1 MNTIFEEW
9 AKTQFEGL
17 NLGDKR
23 LNKRAQL
30 IAGNMMRKP
39 SASINMQ
46 SENWSESKG
55 AYRFFDSE
63 KVSFQELIKPHTESV
78 KFKAN
83 SLELVLAIQ
92 DTCYI
97 SYGHH
102 PSVTDLGHIGA
113 EETSGVILHNTLAV
127 NPSSNHPS
135 VIGVLDQWIHNRK
148 DMKDDDWTETKLW
161 QEASSRINID
171 VTKTKVVEVMDR
183 EGAVFDIMK
192 HSLSLGHEF
201 LIRTK
206 SNKYVRS
213 PFRRQ
218 IIEAGSKVTVVGHI
232 EIEVQKKEGQKKR
245 KAKLE
250 EEIASAEAQSQDATD
265 LEANIEAVNA
275 QLKVISDLKAKLD
288 AATTK
293 EEVKALT
300 KEIKTTW
307 KGIKSDLEGSRGTI
321 MTHKFA
327 FAVSRSKSLE
337 AKLDRV
343 LEKLKSEGK
352 DVSSVQPKVDS
363 FKAHIARAK
372 ELIEQARTKFA
383 DKSETSV
390 KQGHEL
396 LVQAHQELKLA
407 HSDLKEIV
415 ASFRA
420 KGGAKVTEELEVSET
435 DVSATTSTDTTS
447 SSDTSTSDTQ
457 TTAVTGAVT
466 VDLSSSESDNTV
478 STEVTT
484 STETTTYST
493 STASAGCPF
502 TEPTATCG
510 TSLDSVETSS
520 DTVPGVEEDTA

>member
-1 MNTIFEEW
+1 MKKIMALVVLTLFLVSLVPVF
-9 AKTQFEGL
+9 AGKS
-17 NLGDKR
+17 GDD
-23 LNKRAQL
+23 NKR
-30 IAGNMMRKP
+30 
-39 SASINMQ
+39 
-46 SENWSESKG
+46 
-55 AYRFFDSE
+55 
-63 KVSFQELIKPHTESV
+63 
-78 KFKAN
+78 
-83 SLELVLAIQ
+83 
-92 DTCYI
+92 
-97 SYGHH
+97 
-102 PSVTDLGHIGA
+102 
-113 EETSGVILHNTLAV
+113 TSGPDVRGVSEFGRDA
-127 NPSSNHPS
+127 SSIQKMKEDTKNRHELLRERFVQAKDKFVES
-135 VIGVLDQWIHNRK
+135 RK
-148 DMKDDDWTETKLW
+148 DFLSSKMTLRGKHNELKLKCKDNESTEDCMKMKKDFLEK
-161 QEASSRINID
+161 EAKSYLVRSLN
-171 VTKTKVVEVMDR
+171 VVEDV
-183 EGAVFDIMK
+183 
-192 HSLSLGHEF
+192 L
-201 LIRTK
+201 
-206 SNKYVRS
+206 N
-213 PFRRQ
+213 
-218 IIEAGSKVTVVGHI
+218 
-232 EIEVQKKEGQKKR
+232 KR

-265 LEANIEAVNA
+265 LEANIEEVNA

-420 KGGAKVTEELEVSET
+420 KGGAKLTEELEVSET